1 MTGGTG
7 MYIHSY
13 QIHNVLNAY
22 RKQLCQNPSTG
33 GPRQPAETKTD
44 DRINIS
50 PESQKPKIV
59 DDISTQIIDRIT
71 KFSPRSKFDQVLADR
86 LSQFQD
92 AHAPHPDRN
101 KASAIDFTY
110 TEIDELNRKTTNTL
124 KVHKFN
130 PFNHAIEP
138 QSADPMSM
146 DQPSEIVP
154 ALDSDDKNDQQK
166 G

>member
-1 MTGGTG
+1 

-22 RKQLCQNPSTG
+22 RKQLSQNPSAG

-71 KFSPRSKFDQVLADR
+71 KFSPRSEFDQVLADR
-86 LSQFQD
+86 LPQFHD
-92 AHAPHPDRN
+92 APAPQPDRN

-110 TEIDELNRKTTNTL
+110 TEIDELNRKITNTL
-124 KVHKFN
+124 KVHKFS
-130 PFNHAIEP
+130 PFNHAMEP
-138 QSADPMSM
+138 KSAGSMSM

-154 ALDSDDKNDQQK
+154 TLNNDDEKDQLK